1 MAALWC
7 KIGGHCGVAFQG
19 IAAIPSEASMSQL
32 MTGKQA
38 LLEMLKA
45 EGVDYIFG
53 NPGTSEGPIID
64 LLGDYPEFRY
74 ILTLQESVAVGM
86 GEAYARAR
94 NRASFV
100 SLHVDSGLANG
111 IALML
116 DALNTGTPMV
126 VTSANYDI
134 RKTNETITDLAA
146 LVRPVTKWAVELSHP
161 DQIPSAIRR
170 AFNEANS
177 HPKGP
182 VYVGFTS
189 NALEG
194 MAEMNIAP
202 SRPVYDDARP
212 SDEGIAQAATLLMD
226 SSRPLMMVG
235 DRVSDDGAVEEAVKL
250 AELMGL
256 PVYQARGA
264 EVSFPT
270 THPQYQGGMSLRVA
284 SQRAALQEV
293 DLVLAVGSDPFEE
306 LFYWGDVILPPEAKL
321 VHIDPEAGRVGR
333 SEPTDVGIVAHCGL
347 ALKDLMAALEE
358 RLSPGDMA
366 EIDRRREVAVT
377 EARRRREAFE
387 ESVAGK
393 WDNSP
398 MTPARMMAELAAAIP
413 DNAIVVDD
421 SISNRGT
428 MRHYFQARERGDL
441 RGVRGQ
447 SIGGG
452 IGATMGTQC
461 AYPDRPVFGIIGD
474 GSAMMTIQGLW
485 TAANDNIPCIF
496 VICNNGMYR
505 VLKVN
510 FNVYQEE
517 ILELPETSGGRLLYS
532 DFATPFDMAAIANSM
547 GVHGETITDPAQIKP
562 AVDRAVASGK
572 PALLDMVIDGSL

>member
-1 MAALWC
+1 M
-7 KIGGHCGVAFQG
+7 
-19 IAAIPSEASMSQL
+19 SEV

-45 EGVDYIFG
+45 EGVEFIFG

-86 GEAYARAR
+86 GESYARATGK
-94 NRASFV
+94 ASFV

-126 VTSANYDI
+126 VTSANYDV
-134 RKTNETITDLAA
+134 RKITEGKTDLAE
-146 LVRPVTKWAVELSHP
+146 LVRPVTKWAVELSHAE
-161 DQIPSAIRR
+161 QIPSAIRR

-182 VYVGFTS
+182 VYVGFTA

-194 MAEMNIAP
+194 SAEMNIIP
-202 SRPVYDDARP
+202 SRQVYDATP
-212 SDEGIAQAATLLMD
+212 PNPAGITEAASLLMKA
-226 SSRPLMMVG
+226 SRPIMMVG
-235 DRVSDDGAVEEAVKL
+235 DRVSDDGAMEQAVEL
-250 AELMGL
+250 AELLGL
-256 PVYQARGA
+256 PVYQSRGA

-270 THPQYQGGMSLRVA
+270 THGQFLGTLSLRA
-284 SQRAALQEV
+284 ADHRAILQRA
-293 DLVLAVGSDPFEE
+293 DLVLAVGMGAFEE
-306 LFYWGDVILPPEAKL
+306 LFYWGDVILKPETKL
-321 VHIDPEAGRVGR
+321 IHIDPIPGGVGK

-347 ALKDLMAALEE
+347 ALAALTATIKPK
-358 RLSPGDMA
+358 LSASDKT
-366 EIDRRREVAVT
+366 EIANRVKAVVRESQ
-377 EARRRREAFE
+377 ESREAFDQ
-387 ESVAGK
+387 SVVAK
-393 WDNSP
+393 WDNKP
-398 MTPARMMAELAAAIP
+398 MTPARMMSELAAALP
-413 DNAIVVDD
+413 ENAIVVDD
-421 SISNRGT
+421 SVSNRAVL
-428 MRHYFQARERGDL
+428 RHYFQATKRGDI
-441 RGVRGQ
+441 RGYRGQ

-461 AYPDRPVFGIIGD
+461 ANPDRPVFGIIGD
-474 GSAMMTIQGLW
+474 GSAMMTVQGLW

-505 VLKVN
+505 ILKVN
-510 FNVYQEE
+510 FNTYQKDV
-517 ILELPETSGGRLLYS
+517 LELPETSGGRLLYS
-532 DFATPFDMAAIANSM
+532 DFGTPFDMAAIANSM
-547 GVHGETITDPAQIKP
+547 GVHGERIVSPEEIRP
-562 AVDRAVASGK
+562 AVERAVASGK

>member
-1 MAALWC
+1 M
-7 KIGGHCGVAFQG
+7 
-19 IAAIPSEASMSQL
+19 SEM

-45 EGVDYIFG
+45 EGVEFIFG

-64 LLGDYPEFRY
+64 MLGDYPEFRY
-74 ILTLQESVAVGM
+74 ILALQESVAVGM
-86 GEAYARAR
+86 GESYARATKK
-94 NRASFV
+94 ASFV

-116 DALNTGTPMV
+116 DAYNTGTPMV
-126 VTSANYDI
+126 VTSANYDV
-134 RKTNETITDLAA
+134 RKITEGKTDLAG
-146 LVRPVTKWAVELSHP
+146 LVRPVTKWAVELTYP
-161 DQIPSAIRR
+161 DQIPSAVRR

-194 MAEMNIAP
+194 SADMNIVP
-202 SRPVYDDARP
+202 SRPVHDSPRP
-212 SDEGIAQAATLLMD
+212 SLEGIKEAASLLMGA
-226 SSRPLMMVG
+226 SRAIMMVG
-235 DRVSDDGAVEEAVKL
+235 DRVSDDGAVDQAVEL
-250 AELMGL
+250 AELLGL
-256 PVYQARGA
+256 PVYQSRGA

-270 THPQYQGGMSLRVA
+270 THGQFLGNLSLRVA
-284 SQRAALQEV
+284 DHRAILQRV
-293 DLVLAVGSDPFEE
+293 DLVLAVGMDAFEE
-306 LFYWGDVILPPEAKL
+306 LFYWGDVILKPETKL
-321 VHIDPEAGRVGR
+321 IHIDPIPGRVGK
-333 SEPTDVGIVAHCGL
+333 SEPTDVGIVSHCGL
-347 ALKDLMAALEE
+347 ALEALIAAIKPL
-358 RLSPGDMA
+358 LSPADT
-366 EIDRRREVAVT
+366 EEVSHRAQAIV
-377 EARRRREAFE
+377 E
-387 ESVAGK
+387 ESKQSRDSFARSVAAK
-393 WDNSP
+393 WDSRP
-398 MTPARMMAELAAAIP
+398 MIPARMMSELAAALP

-421 SISNRGT
+421 AISNRAAL
-428 MRHYFQARERGDL
+428 RHYFKATKRGDI

-461 AYPDRPVFGIIGD
+461 ANPDRPVFGIIGD
-474 GSAMMTIQGLW
+474 GSAMMTVQGLW

-510 FNVYQEE
+510 FNIYQKDV
-517 ILELPETSGGRLLYS
+517 LELLETSGSNLLYS
-532 DFATPFDMAAIANSM
+532 DFGTPFDLAAIANSM
-547 GVHGETITDPAQIKP
+547 GVHGERIVDPEEIKP

-572 PALLDMVIDGSL
+572 PALLDIVIDGAL

>member
-1 MAALWC
+1 
-7 KIGGHCGVAFQG
+7 
-19 IAAIPSEASMSQL
+19 MSQL

-45 EGVDYIFG
+45 EGVEYIFG

-74 ILTLQESVAVGM
+74 ILTLQESVAMGM
-86 GEAYARAR
+86 GEAYARATG
-94 NRASFV
+94 RASFV

-126 VTSANYDI
+126 VTSANYDA
-134 RKTNETITDLAA
+134 RKVNETITDLAN
-146 LVRPVTKWAVELSHP
+146 LVRPVTKWSVELDHA
-161 DQIPSAIRR
+161 DQIPSVIRR

-182 VYVGFTS
+182 VYVGITS

-194 MAEMNIAP
+194 MAEMNIVP
-202 SRPVYDDARP
+202 SRPVHDDTRP
-212 SDEGIAQAATLLMD
+212 GADGIAEAATLLMD
-226 SSRPLMMVG
+226 ASRPMMLVG
-235 DRVSDDGAVEEAVKL
+235 DRLSDDGALDQAVEL

-264 EVSFPT
+264 EVAFPT
-270 THPQYQGGMSLRVA
+270 RHDQFLGALSLRV
-284 SQRAALQEV
+284 SQQRAVLQEV

-306 LFYWGDVILPPEAKL
+306 LFYWGDVILPADARL
-321 VHIDPEAGRVGR
+321 VHIDPDRKAIGR
-333 SEPTDVGIVAHCGL
+333 SEPTDVGIVGHCGL
-347 ALKDLMAALEE
+347 ALSDLIAAVKE
-358 RLSPGDMA
+358 RLSPGDFP
-366 EIDRRREVAVT
+366 EIEQRKQAVIQQRRDSRA
-377 EARRRREAFE
+377 AFE
-387 ESVAGK
+387 ESVAEK
-393 WDNSP
+393 WDHKP
-398 MTPARMMAELAAAIP
+398 MTPARMMSELADAIP

-421 SISNRGT
+421 SISNRGV
-428 MRHYFQARERGDL
+428 MRHYFQAERRGDL
-441 RGVRGQ
+441 RGYRGQ

-452 IGATMGTQC
+452 MGTTMGTQC
-461 AYPDRPVFGIIGD
+461 ANPDRPVFGIIGD

-485 TAANDNIPCIF
+485 TAANDDIPCVF

-510 FNVYQEE
+510 FNVYQQDV
-517 ILELPETSGGRLLYS
+517 LELPETSGGRLLYS
-532 DFATPFDMAAIANSM
+532 DFGTPFDMAAIANSM
-547 GVHGETITDPAQIKP
+547 GVHGERITEPSQIKP
-562 AVDRAVASGK
+562 AVDRAIASGK
-572 PALLDMVIDGSL
+572 PALLDMVIDGEL

>member
-1 MAALWC
+1 
-7 KIGGHCGVAFQG
+7 
-19 IAAIPSEASMSQL
+19 MSQL

-45 EGVDYIFG
+45 EGVEYIFG

-86 GEAYARAR
+86 GEAYARATG
-94 NRASFV
+94 RASFV

-126 VTSANYDI
+126 VTSANYDA
-134 RKTNETITDLAA
+134 RKVNETITDLAN
-146 LVRPVTKWAVELSHP
+146 LVRPVTKWAVELNHP
-161 DQIPSAIRR
+161 DQIPSVIRR

-194 MAEMNIAP
+194 MAEMNIVP
-202 SRPVYDDARP
+202 SQPVHDATRPGAD
-212 SDEGIAQAATLLMD
+212 GIAEAATLLMD
-226 SSRPLMMVG
+226 ASRPVMLVG
-235 DRVSDDGAVEEAVKL
+235 DRLSDDDALDQAVEL

-264 EVSFPT
+264 EAAFPT
-270 THPQYQGGMSLRVA
+270 THDQFLGALSLRVTQ
-284 SQRAALQEV
+284 QRTVLQEV

-306 LFYWGDVILPPEAKL
+306 LFYWGDVILPPDAKL
-321 VHIDPEAGRVGR
+321 VHIDPDRKAIGR
-333 SEPTDVGIVAHCGL
+333 SEPTDVGIVGHCGL
-347 ALKDLMAALEE
+347 ALSDLIAALKE
-358 RLSPGDMA
+358 RLSPGDFA
-366 EIDRRREVAVT
+366 EIEQRKQAVIQQRRDNRA
-377 EARRRREAFE
+377 AFE
-387 ESVAGK
+387 ESVAEK
-393 WDNSP
+393 WDHKP
-398 MTPARMMAELAAAIP
+398 MTPARMMSELADAIP

-428 MRHYFQARERGDL
+428 MRHYFQAERRGDL

-452 IGATMGTQC
+452 MGATMGTQC
-461 AYPDRPVFGIIGD
+461 ANPDRPVFGIIGD

-510 FNVYQEE
+510 FNVYQQDV
-517 ILELPETSGGRLLYS
+517 LELPETSGGRLLYS
-532 DFATPFDMAAIANSM
+532 DFGTPFDMAAIANSM
-547 GVHGETITDPAQIKP
+547 GVHGERITEPSQIKP

-572 PALLDMVIDGSL
+572 PALLDMVIDGAL